1 MKWEIILST
10 ISLST
15 IFVVVQYDCM
25 FVVHVDSVNAPL
37 AAPGG

>member
-1 MKWEIILST
+1 MGNNSN
-10 ISLST
+10 SV
-15 IFVVVQYDCM
+15 FVVVQYNCI